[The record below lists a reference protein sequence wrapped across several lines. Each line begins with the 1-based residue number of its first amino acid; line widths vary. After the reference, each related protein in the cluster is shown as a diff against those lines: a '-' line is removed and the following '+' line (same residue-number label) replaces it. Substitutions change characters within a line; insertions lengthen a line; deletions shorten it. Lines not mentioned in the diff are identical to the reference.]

1 MDIRTL
7 KPNEIECR
15 IGMVS
20 DKGVSLL
27 LYKNARVDMQ
37 ILDECFGI
45 FGWKRSHSCID
56 GKLFCTVEVRDP
68 NTGEWITKEDVGVS
82 AFTEKEKSQASDA
95 FKRAA
100 VNIGIGRELYTAP
113 FIWIASS
120 KVNIKKRGDKLYCND
135 RFAVGSIEYN
145 ENREI
150 SALTIVR
157 VSDGEVV
164 YKMFSNNSKPS
175 QLISDDMIRQ
185 LYSELDRTGVDIN
198 TVLQRYGVS
207 SVESMSENTFQKAM
221 NSLRK
226 TKDRFNAA

>member
-68 NTGEWITKEDVGVS
+68 DTGDWITKEDVGVS

-113 FIWIASS
+113 FIWISS
-120 KVNIKKRGDKLYCND
+120 TKVNIQKRGDKLYCND

-145 ENREI
+145 DNREI
-150 SALTIVR
+150 CSLTIVR
-157 VSDGEVV
+157 ANDGEVV
-164 YKMFSNNSKPS
+164 YKMYSNSSKPS

-185 LYSELDRTGVDIN
+185 LYSELDRTGVEIN
-198 TVLQRYGVS
+198 TVLKRYGIN
-207 SVESMSENTFQKAM
+207 SVENMSEDTFHKAM